1 MHMNESEL
9 ETKMEQIIDQMGDLM
24 MDVILMSFKKINT
37 HNQLF
42 HELMEI
48 RLENRKEEKFYGF
61 GEAESGSAG
70 EQPDKG

>member
-1 MHMNESEL
+1 MNESEL

-48 RLENRKEEKFYGF
+48 RLENRKEENFYSF
-61 GEAESGSAG
+61 GETESGPAG
-70 EQPDKG
+70 EQPGKG